1 MIRTP
6 LLLAALLAGAP
17 AFAQPAAALVLDDAE
32 RLARLLQAPALP
44 DAEALRAG
52 YLAPGTPGIRIFT
65 PGRIEDER
73 NLARA
78 MAADPAAY
86 RKGATLCLPAAR
98 ALRADATAVMRRV
111 AELLGRSD
119 AAPVYVLFGAG
130 NSGGTAGPDGLA
142 LGLEVLCAGIETPA
156 QARELLTDFIA
167 HELTHVYQAR
177 AIDPAAPD
185 GLLTQALI
193 EGFADYMVE
202 RARGTPSRESAERA
216 AYGRAHEMRLWSA
229 FAADI
234 ATGAGLGEW
243 MYNARPRTPG
253 QPRDMGYW
261 IGQRICEAFVERAA
275 DKAQALQTLL
285 RLSDPKAILRASGY
299 AERFLRR

>member
-1 MIRTP
+1 MKAWW
-6 LLLAALLAGAP
+6 LLALPLCLAGP
-17 AFAQPAAALVLDDAE
+17 ALAQPTALVLDDAE
-32 RLARLLQAPALP
+32 RLARLLAAPALP

-52 YLAPGTPGIRIFT
+52 YLAPGSPGIGIFT
-65 PGRIEDER
+65 PGRIQDAA

-78 MAADPAAY
+78 IAADPAAY
-86 RKGATLCLPAAR
+86 RKGVALCLPAAR
-98 ALRADATAVMRRV
+98 ALQADAGAVMRRV
-111 AELLGRSD
+111 AELLGRRD

-142 LGLEVLCAGIETPA
+142 LGLEVLCAGVDTPQ
-156 QARELLTDFIA
+156 QAHELLIDFVA

-193 EGFADYMVE
+193 EGFADHMVE
-202 RARGTPSRESAERA
+202 RARGSASRESAERA
-216 AYGRAHEMRLWSA
+216 AYGRSHEARLWQA
-229 FAADI
+229 FEADVAA
-234 ATGAGLGEW
+234 GAGLGDW
-243 MYNARPRTPG
+243 MYNAKVRTPG

-275 DKAQALQTLL
+275 DQAQALQTLL
-285 RLSDPKAILRASGY
+285 RLSDPRAILRASGY